1 MAAKVFT
8 AGCLMMV
15 VAKDIEAARRLL
27 VACPPSRLRDAAIL
41 QLAALERTTTP
52 EEPKDVSKKAA

>member
-1 MAAKVFT
+1 
-8 AGCLMMV
+8 MV
-15 VAKDIEAARRLL
+15 GAKDIEAARRLL